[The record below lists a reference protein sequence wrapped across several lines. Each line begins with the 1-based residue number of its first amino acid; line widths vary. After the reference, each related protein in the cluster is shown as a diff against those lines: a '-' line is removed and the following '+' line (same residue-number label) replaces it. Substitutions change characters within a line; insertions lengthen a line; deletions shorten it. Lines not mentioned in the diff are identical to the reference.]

1 MGAET
6 PTWLPAAQR
15 RAPPQRVGRVAA
27 PRVLP
32 SGASSWPPARP
43 GPWAAPGRWLGE
55 GRKLSG
61 PAEWG
66 CFGGGGGWGGGHTRF
81 QHPLLPQH
89 WPRAARGHPRPG
101 AGSFFPP
108 FFPPGAAQAQGLLQ
122 PCESRRGRLRPPP
135 PPPREPSRRAQRRPR
150 QTGAGARPNA
160 VAGNF
165 SAERAGDPDTGT
177 PRSRQGPRASSG
189 AVGSAGAAG
198 ASGANLE
205 IDPESQVPGGN
216 GTVNEP
222 GEREGKEAPR
232 LLMSEEPGKS
242 RWKKSEDSRGSAAS
256 QRETTASHHH
266 RRRPPYAPSA
276 PPGSPREPATAPGGA
291 ATGRRRT
298 EGLAGRRPR
307 GHFRNTDKWLVA

>member
-1 MGAET
+1 MAGGGEGAGG
-6 PTWLPAAQR
+6 WLQRAVPAA
-15 RAPPQRVGRVAA
+15 GAA
-27 PRVLP
+27 PVRA
-32 SGASSWPPARP
+32 GAAGREGVKARGLYDNEPP
-43 GPWAAPGRWLGE
+43 GNIG
-55 GRKLSG
+55 G
-61 PAEWG
+61 PA
-66 CFGGGGGWGGGHTRF
+66 
-81 QHPLLPQH
+81 L
-89 WPRAARGHPRPG
+89 RA
-101 AGSFFPP
+101 
-108 FFPPGAAQAQGLLQ
+108 L
-122 PCESRRGRLRPPP
+122 PP

-189 AVGSAGAAG
+189 AVGSPGAAG

-205 IDPESQVPGGN
+205 IDPESEVPGGN

-256 QRETTASHHH
+256 RGETTASRHR

-276 PPGSPREPATAPGGA
+276 PPGSPREPAAAPGGA